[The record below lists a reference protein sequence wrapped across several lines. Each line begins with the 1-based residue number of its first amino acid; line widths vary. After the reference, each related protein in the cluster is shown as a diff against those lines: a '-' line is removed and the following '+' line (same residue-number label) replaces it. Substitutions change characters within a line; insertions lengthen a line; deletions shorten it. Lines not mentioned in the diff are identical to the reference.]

1 MIALLERFYDA
12 SAGEVLL
19 DGVNIKDLQLKWLRQ
34 QMGLVSQEPAL
45 FATSIKENIMYGKD
59 DATMD
64 EVIEA
69 AKSSN
74 AFNFI
79 DELPDGFDT
88 QVGSNYAAAFIVRL
102 LGDHECDLSGWSMQ
116 VGERGVQ
123 MSGGQKQRI
132 AIARA
137 LLRNPPVMLLDE
149 ATSALDAESEKVV
162 QEALERAA
170 MGRTTVVVAH
180 RLSSISNAHVIAVIQ
195 SGKVGTNSGS
205 L

>member
-1 MIALLERFYDA
+1 MIALLERFYDLA
-12 SAGEVLL
+12 AGEILL
-19 DGVNIKDLQLKWLRQ
+19 DGVNIKDLQLKWLRH

-59 DATMD
+59 SATPD

-69 AKSSN
+69 VKSAN
-74 AFNFI
+74 AFSFI
-79 DELPDGFDT
+79 NELPEGLET
-88 QVGSNYAAAFIVRL
+88 
-102 LGDHECDLSGWSMQ
+102 Q

-170 MGRTTVVVAH
+170 VGRTTVVVAH
-180 RLSSISNAHVIAVIQ
+180 RLSSISNADFIADFQ
-195 SGKVGTNSGS
+195 R
-205 L
+205 

>member
-1 MIALLERFYDA
+1 
-12 SAGEVLL
+12 
-19 DGVNIKDLQLKWLRQ
+19 
-34 QMGLVSQEPAL
+34 
-45 FATSIKENIMYGKD
+45 
-59 DATMD
+59 
-64 EVIEA
+64 
-69 AKSSN
+69 
-74 AFNFI
+74 
-79 DELPDGFDT
+79 
-88 QVGSNYAAAFIVRL
+88 
-102 LGDHECDLSGWSMQ
+102 MQ

-170 MGRTTVVVAH
+170 VGRTTVVVAH

-195 SGKVGTNSGS
+195 SGKV

>member
-88 QVGSNYAAAFIVRL
+88 QVGSNYAAFIVL
-102 LGDHECDLSGWSMQ
+102 FGDHECDLSGWSMQ